1 MNGPAPELFP
11 FLDFDGVIAFAH
23 RGGMTAGPENTV
35 ASFEHATSLGFRYLE
50 TDVHRSADGVLVAFH
65 DMGLTRWTGDDRT
78 IARMTWDELSGI
90 DLAFTDEDGLV
101 QHHPIPTMDQL
112 FEEFPDARW
121 NIDPKA
127 DDAVELLAD
136 AIKAHRA
143 IDRVCIGAFSDA
155 RVKRM
160 RALLGPRLCTSP
172 GPRGI
177 LSALLPW
184 PLPRTQPCVS
194 IPTTMGAIRLTRTIV
209 DRFKSQGYRVHVWT
223 VNESEEMHQMID
235 FGVDGIM
242 TDDCELLRSVLQ
254 QRDLWVV

>member
-1 MNGPAPELFP
+1 MSAPAPELFP
-11 FLDFDGVIAFAH
+11 FLDVDGVIAFAH
-23 RGGMTAGPENTV
+23 RGGTTAAPENTS
-35 ASFEHATSLGFRYLE
+35 ASFEHASSLGFRYLE

-65 DMGLTRWTGDDRT
+65 DVGLTRWTGEDRT
-78 IARMTWDELSGI
+78 IAQMSWDELSEI
-90 DLAFTDEDGLV
+90 DLAFTDEAGV
-101 QHHPIPTMDQL
+101 VHHHPIPTMHQL
-112 FEEFPDARW
+112 FERFPNSRW

-136 AIKAHRA
+136 TITAHGA

-155 RVKRM
+155 RVARM

-194 IPTTMGAIRLTRTIV
+194 IPTVMGSIRLNRTIV
-209 DRFKSQGYRVHVWT
+209 KRFTSQGYRVHVWT
-223 VNESEEMHQMID
+223 VNEAEEMHRMIEL
-235 FGVDGIM
+235 GVDGIM
-242 TDDCELLRSVLQ
+242 TDDCELLRSVL
-254 QRDLWVV
+254 RERGLWIE